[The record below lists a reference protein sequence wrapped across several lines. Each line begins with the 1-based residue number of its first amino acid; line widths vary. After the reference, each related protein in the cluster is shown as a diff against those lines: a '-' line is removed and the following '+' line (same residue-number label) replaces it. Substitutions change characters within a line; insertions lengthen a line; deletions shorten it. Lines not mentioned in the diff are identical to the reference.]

1 MIDYK
6 LLKENNINPKYF
18 KKVKSATLVNNEY
31 VLKENKGNNKVF
43 SYLDARGFNYYPSN
57 KVLSDKYVLYEYL
70 KDYNISDD
78 ERAIELINLVSLLHS
93 KTTRYNSISID
104 DYKKIYEDIDNK
116 INKLYSYYSDLN
128 ELIEQEIYMSPSNY
142 LLVRNISKIYSSLN
156 YCKNELDNWYELV
169 KESKK
174 QRVALIHNNLSL
186 DHLIRNEN
194 SYLIS
199 WDKSKLDNPI
209 YDLYNFYK
217 NNYEKIEFSSL
228 LEIYQKRYPLKQN
241 ELKLFFILISL
252 PDKIEFTNNDFNNCK
267 LVDKMLDYLYKTD
280 SIISPYYPKNEE
292 EE

>member
-93 KTTRYNSISID
+93 KTTRYNSVSID
-104 DYKKIYEDIDNK
+104 DYKKIYEEIDNK
-116 INKLYSYYSDLN
+116 IDKLYSYYSDLN

-169 KESKK
+169 KDNKK
-174 QRVALIHNNLSL
+174 ERVALIHNNLSL

-199 WDKSKLDNPI
+199 WDKSKFDNPI

-228 LEIYQKRYPLKQN
+228 LELYQKRYPLKQN

>member
-18 KKVKSATLVNNEY
+18 KKVKSAILVNNEY

-43 SYLDARGFNYYPSN
+43 SYLDARNFNYYPSN

-70 KDYNISDD
+70 KDYNISYD

-93 KTTRYNSISID
+93 KTTRYNSVSID

-116 INKLYSYYSDLN
+116 IDKLYSYYSDLN

-169 KESKK
+169 KDNKK
-174 QRVALIHNNLSL
+174 ERVALIHNNLSL

-199 WDKSKLDNPI
+199 WDKAKFDNPI

>member
-93 KTTRYNSISID
+93 KTTRYNSVSID
-104 DYKKIYEDIDNK
+104 DYKKIYEEIDNK
-116 INKLYSYYSDLN
+116 IDKLYSYYSDLN

-169 KESKK
+169 KDNKK
-174 QRVALIHNNLSL
+174 ERVALIHNNLSL

-199 WDKSKLDNPI
+199 WDKFKFDNPI

-217 NNYEKIEFSSL
+217 SNYEKVEFSSL
-228 LEIYQKRYPLKQN
+228 LELYQKRYPLKQN

>member
-6 LLKENNINPKYF
+6 LLKENNINPKCF
-18 KKVKSATLVNNEY
+18 KKVKSAILVNNEY

-43 SYLDARGFNYYPSN
+43 SYLDARNFNYYPSN

-70 KDYNISDD
+70 KDYDISSD

-93 KTTRYNSISID
+93 KTTRYNSVSID

-116 INKLYSYYSDLN
+116 INKLYSYYNDLN

-174 QRVALIHNNLSL
+174 ERVALIHNNLSL
-186 DHLIRNEN
+186 EHLIRNEN

-199 WDKSKLDNPI
+199 WDKSKFDNPI

-267 LVDKMLDYLYKTD
+267 LVDKILDYLYKTD
-280 SIISPYYPKNEE
+280 NIISPYYPKDKEE
-292 EE
+292 E

>member
-18 KKVKSATLVNNEY
+18 KKVKSAILVNNEY

-93 KTTRYNSISID
+93 KTTRYNSVSID
-104 DYKKIYEDIDNK
+104 DYKKIYEEIDNK
-116 INKLYSYYSDLN
+116 IDKLYSYYSDLN

-169 KESKK
+169 KDNKK
-174 QRVALIHNNLSL
+174 ERVALIHNNLCL

-199 WDKSKLDNPI
+199 WDKSKFDNPI

-217 NNYEKIEFSSL
+217 NNYEKVEFSSL
-228 LEIYQKRYPLKQN
+228 LELYQKRYPLKQN

-267 LVDKMLDYLYKTD
+267 LVDNMLDYLYKTD

>member
-18 KKVKSATLVNNEY
+18 KKIKSATLVNNEY

-43 SYLDARGFNYYPSN
+43 SYLDARNFNYYPSN

-116 INKLYSYYSDLN
+116 IDKLYSYYSDLN

-199 WDKSKLDNPI
+199 WDKSKFDNPI

-228 LEIYQKRYPLKQN
+228 LELYQKRYPLKQN